1 MRYFL
6 DTEYNGFGGALLSL
20 ALVPEDGGE
29 EFYVTLETEGPIEP
43 WVERHVVPFLDMVP
57 ESLISPRL
65 SRRAAAEAIA
75 SWLAREYETLVM
87 VRYPDPVPALRI
99 TADWPEDIAQ
109 LAILLVIGPGQM
121 LPVPPLALEL
131 LPMNGFSTAAN
142 SVVPHN
148 ALHDARA
155 LRDHV
160 MNHLE

>member
-6 DTEYNGFGGALLSL
+6 DTEYNGFNGQLLSL
-20 ALVPEDGGE
+20 ALVPEDGSE
-29 EFYVTLETEGPIEP
+29 EFYITLEFNNPFDP

-57 ESLISPRL
+57 QGLQSPRL
-65 SRRAAAEAIA
+65 SRQAAAEALA
-75 SWLAREYETLVM
+75 SWLAHDEA
-87 VRYPDPVPALRI
+87 PDIV
-99 TADWPEDIAQ
+99 ADWPEDLAQ
-109 LAILLVIGPGQM
+109 LSMLLVTGPGM
-121 LPVPPLALEL
+121 MVGVPPLSLHFVPL
-131 LPMNGFSTAAN
+131 HGFSTAAN